1 MFDLQFA
8 NTEFLYLLILIPVLA
23 LLFALFLH
31 RRKVAMEKIGN
42 NKILSN
48 LMPEYSSSKPIIRG
62 ILLGLALT
70 FLIIAIA
77 RPRVGSKLKEASS
90 EGTEIMIC
98 LDISNSMRATD
109 MYPSRL
115 ENTKNAISNLLKKL
129 KNDRIGLIIFA
140 GTGFVQVPLT
150 QDVKATDIFVQS
162 VSCDMISEQG
172 TALGAA
178 LSLAYKSF
186 DYNNNLSKSIIL
198 ITDGENH
205 EAEPDPIKVAKEC
218 KNKGVIV
225 HTIGAGSTRG
235 VPIPVKEGSSDFIR
249 DNSGNVVVSKLD
261 ELSLRDI
268 AEAGGGINVRATDGN
283 SGLNNVY
290 DQISKMEK
298 GEIATFSEYDEKFTI
313 PAFFALIFFVAYC
326 FTLQCKNRWIKNLG
340 IFD

>member
-140 GTGFVQVPLT
+140 GTGFV
-150 QDVKATDIFVQS
+150 
-162 VSCDMISEQG
+162 
-172 TALGAA
+172 
-178 LSLAYKSF
+178 
-186 DYNNNLSKSIIL
+186 
-198 ITDGENH
+198 
-205 EAEPDPIKVAKEC
+205 
-218 KNKGVIV
+218 
-225 HTIGAGSTRG
+225 
-235 VPIPVKEGSSDFIR
+235 
-249 DNSGNVVVSKLD
+249 
-261 ELSLRDI
+261 
-268 AEAGGGINVRATDGN
+268 
-283 SGLNNVY
+283 
-290 DQISKMEK
+290 
-298 GEIATFSEYDEKFTI
+298 
-313 PAFFALIFFVAYC
+313 
-326 FTLQCKNRWIKNLG
+326 
-340 IFD
+340 